1 MFFNLAWRNSKRNRS
16 ENLIYFLT
24 MVTAV
29 ATFYIVL
36 SLGSQDVMRFLEEI
50 ESDAVNRLLTM
61 LMPTVHLFSLLFVF
75 FLVIFANKYQL
86 ECRSRELGL
95 YLMFGMTKRHLFIQ
109 IMAEGLITSLL
120 ALLGGL
126 ICGGFLSE
134 VISLATARLVGR
146 GIIAH
151 QSSFSVS
158 AVLLTTL
165 GFLMIQVA
173 AFVIPFVISIHK
185 RSKIDAAFR
194 RFLLE
199 PDDTNEYLLCESAP
213 ASMRPYIH
221 ELAHHLRMQ
230 EGYVNEQQL
239 KVANYESYIEN
250 WVHEIKKPLSLMTL
264 LLDNRKDEMSPL
276 VHTRMLYVR
285 DHTRQNVEQILYFSR
300 LGAVHKDYYFEPLP
314 ILETCKEAV
323 EDNLSLLEE
332 AHFSVTY
339 SGNNCTAISDKKGF
353 MFILG
358 QIISNSVKYA
368 AHDATPAIHFS
379 VSDNKEIGQIV
390 LSICDNGTGIPASD
404 LPFVFDKGFTG
415 DVGSY
420 LSRSTGMGLYLVQ
433 QMASDLTIKIDIHSN
448 TNGGTTVILTFPK
461 VERPLGR

>member
-1 MFFNLAWRNSKRNRS
+1 MNCKEKLLEVRDIHKVYTKEGVPTKALNGITFDVLDG
-16 ENLIYFLT
+16 EFLGIMGASGSGKT
-24 MVTAV
+24 TLLNCI
-29 ATFYIVL
+29 ATVIKPTSGQVL
-36 SLGSQDVMRFLEEI
+36 LSG
-50 ESDAVNRLLTM
+50 
-61 LMPTVHLFSLLFVF
+61 
-75 FLVIFANKYQL
+75 AN
-86 ECRSRELGL
+86 
-95 YLMFGMTKRHLFIQ
+95 
-109 IMAEGLITSLL
+109 
-120 ALLGGL
+120 
-126 ICGGFLSE
+126 
-134 VISLATARLVGR
+134 V
-146 GIIAH
+146 
-151 QSSFSVS
+151 SSFDSEKL
-158 AVLLTTL
+158 A
-165 GFLMIQVA
+165 
-173 AFVIPFVISIHK
+173 
-185 RSKIDAAFR
+185 
-194 RFLLE
+194 E
-199 PDDTNEYLLCESAP
+199 
-213 ASMRPYIH
+213 YIH

>member
-1 MFFNLAWRNSKRNRS
+1 MKKLHTLLTYISSNRVWLITLVCLDLFFVFLAWVA
-16 ENLIYFLT
+16 YPGDFL
-24 MVTAV
+24 
-29 ATFYIVL
+29 
-36 SLGSQDVMRFLEEI
+36 
-50 ESDAVNRLLTM
+50 N
-61 LMPTVHLFSLLFVF
+61 
-75 FLVIFANKYQL
+75 
-86 ECRSRELGL
+86 
-95 YLMFGMTKRHLFIQ
+95 
-109 IMAEGLITSLL
+109 
-120 ALLGGL
+120 
-126 ICGGFLSE
+126 
-134 VISLATARLVGR
+134 LVG
-146 GIIAH
+146 
-151 QSSFSVS
+151 
-158 AVLLTTL
+158 
-165 GFLMIQVA
+165 LMIFVSFVA
-173 AFVIPFVISIHK
+173 LVIPFACAIHR
-185 RSKIDAAFR
+185 RSKIDTAFR

-199 PDDTNEYLLCESAP
+199 
-213 ASMRPYIH
+213 
-221 ELAHHLRMQ
+221 
-230 EGYVNEQQL
+230 QL
-239 KVANYESYIEN
+239 KITDYESYIEN